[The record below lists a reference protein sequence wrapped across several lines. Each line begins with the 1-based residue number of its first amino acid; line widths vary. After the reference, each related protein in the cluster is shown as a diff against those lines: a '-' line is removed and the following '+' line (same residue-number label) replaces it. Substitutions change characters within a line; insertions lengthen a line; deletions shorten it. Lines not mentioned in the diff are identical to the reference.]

1 MASTQVVLT
10 DVDRGLWQDS
20 LRLDANAGIKL
31 AGAANWSIQKAT
43 LRGGLSDGVE
53 VVTLDNGALSMSV
66 FPTRGMGLWRGLFR
80 GIPIEWKS
88 PVVRPVHPK
97 FVNQLERGSLGWLNG
112 FNELMCR
119 CGLSFNGPPG
129 DDNGSQLTLHG
140 RVANLPAHYVAVEV
154 CDDGQGTI
162 SVTGTVDETTMF
174 GPALRLSSTV
184 STQAGSN
191 SITIS
196 DRMTNLGAQPTELEL
211 LYHTNIGRP
220 FMEEGSRF
228 VAAIAEVAPRDAHS
242 ALGATKLDRYSGPI
256 TGVREEAFFFEL
268 QGDAKNRTTVL
279 LKNAASD
286 LGLSLSYSLQE
297 LPYFTLWKN
306 PQADA
311 DGYVTGLEPGTD
323 FPNFRSFER
332 SKGRV
337 ISLAPGASHAAS
349 FTLSI
354 HDSAPSV
361 KTVEDLIGSLQT
373 REPIHHLQPIA
384 KYSQV

>member
-31 AGAANWSIQKAT
+31 AGAANWSIQKTT

-66 FPTRGMGLWRGLFR
+66 FPTRGMGLWRGQFR

-88 PVVRPVHPK
+88 PVVRPVHPQ
-97 FVNQLERGSLGWLNG
+97 FVNQLERGGLGWLNG

-162 SVTGTVDETTMF
+162 CVTGTVDETTMF

-196 DRMTNLGAQPTELEL
+196 DRITNLGAQPTELEL

-268 QGDAKNRTTVL
+268 QGDAKNQTTVL
-279 LKNAASD
+279 LKNATSD

-297 LPYFTLWKN
+297 LPCFTLWKN

-354 HDSAPSV
+354 HDSAQSV

-373 REPIHHLQPIA
+373 REPIHHLQPIV